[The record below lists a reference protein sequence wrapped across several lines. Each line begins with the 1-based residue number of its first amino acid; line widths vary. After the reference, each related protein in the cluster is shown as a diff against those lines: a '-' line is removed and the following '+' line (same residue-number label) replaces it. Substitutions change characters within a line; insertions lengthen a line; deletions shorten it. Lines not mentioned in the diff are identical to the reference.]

1 MEPLLGREYCLCPGR
16 MLTFDDFVIC
26 MERSARMEK
35 FGQRIPPETASRA
48 EALPA

>member
-1 MEPLLGREYCLCPGR
+1 MAANLSCVPGP

>member
-1 MEPLLGREYCLCPGR
+1 MSGAAANFQCIAGA

-26 MERSARMEK
+26 MERSGGMEK